1 MDGNHY
7 LPKKS
12 RTHERWRPLNAFSN
26 TLQRDV
32 TVHDSVVLGKR
43 KLADVHLN
51 PNILNHLFKLESCHS
66 RDMITVEGI
75 TVFSVLSSYPLKN
88 PIESQ
93 PQLSTFE

>member
-7 LPKKS
+7 LLKKS

-51 PNILNHLFKLESCHS
+51 PNILNHLFNARVLLQQRHDHS
-66 RDMITVEGI
+66 
-75 TVFSVLSSYPLKN
+75 
-88 PIESQ
+88 
-93 PQLSTFE
+93 